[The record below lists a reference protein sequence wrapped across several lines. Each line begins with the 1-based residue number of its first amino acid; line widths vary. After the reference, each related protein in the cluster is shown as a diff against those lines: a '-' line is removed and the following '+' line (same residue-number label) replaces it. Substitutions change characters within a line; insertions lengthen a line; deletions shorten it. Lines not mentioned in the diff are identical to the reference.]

1 MLSFCNVSAGQ
12 AEHYYQKDDYYTRD
26 EAPQS
31 PSYWSG
37 KGATTL
43 GLEGA
48 VDREHF
54 VDLLHGLA
62 PDGTFLLGRW
72 VDPEK
77 HRAATDYTFSAPKS
91 VSIAALVQEDDRV
104 LEIHAA
110 AVETALSVLEKRY
123 AQTRISTDKGRQ
135 RITTGNMIA
144 AVFPHNTSREL
155 EPQLHSHCVVIN
167 ATQLPDG
174 QWRSF
179 SNEEV
184 VQNQKLL
191 GQIYQNEL
199 AHGLKQ
205 IGYDIEPKAHGQFEI
220 AGYSPELLGAF
231 STRRHQIEELI
242 KTWETERTPIL
253 DGSGKAI
260 ESRSARYEAATLRS
274 RKTKPPAVDRDKLQR
289 GWSAFLQLKE
299 IELPAI
305 PGYAVDQQSEQLLLA
320 LDAPPMTAEMVIKSG
335 VEHCSE
341 RESVFRKTKLERFVF
356 ESHLGEQKFSE
367 LEEAI
372 AQSTELIQVDKLR
385 CATQSALHLELNTIR
400 LMQQGQGEME
410 AIATDREIQGY
421 LENKNL
427 TEGQR
432 EAVQLAIATED
443 QFIAIQG
450 VAGAGKSYALGS
462 VRAIAQAQGYEVKG
476 YAPSAEAASVLGE
489 AIGIQA
495 ETVSRLLISQNQKDA
510 ALSQPQL
517 WIVDE
522 AGLLSMRQAHDLLQ
536 KAQSENARVIL
547 VGDRRQLSA
556 VEAGNPFKS
565 LQAGGIA
572 TARLDESLRQKT
584 QDLRIAVKA
593 IAQGNVSA
601 GVNLLDQAG
610 CIIETNPNNPGDQ
623 PDRLTQLIRDY
634 TTLSLEERDKT
645 LLLAGTN
652 RERQELTQRIRTTL
666 QAEDG
671 LGQNHLEITGLRTK
685 DMTTAQAQYVHSYEI
700 GDVVV
705 PHQDYKKQQLEKNQQ
720 YRVVDKDRASNR
732 ITLASA
738 DGNEFTIDPAHC
750 SKKSV
755 YQAQDIKV
763 AVGDRLRWS
772 KNDSA
777 TGVRNGQ
784 TFKVLGFE
792 DQQTQIEYADG
803 KTDLVNLNGTQYV
816 DYAWV
821 STTYSAQ
828 GKTAERVLATTD
840 RTLNQEAFYVICS
853 RAKYQLTLYTDDKAE
868 MLRLA
873 QTSKA
878 KENVSDYLPIL
889 AGASHSRSSTVETN
903 SALPPA
909 TEPAT
914 EQISSEVIH
923 HEPQSPST
931 PTLRERIAERLRA
944 ANRAALSTAT
954 TDPVTPPSQPDSLG
968 LTAAIER
975 LDFSPPAVAPALDDL
990 GGESGWDLET
1000 TPQQPSARADHPQPD
1015 RLDSAPRPGR
1025 EPSIADAPERTI
1037 QPDPTSPQPESGES
1051 ILERLTQFAKQLQRE
1066 TEAHRNRARQTE
1078 RSNRRS
1084 NRQYGYSVGA
1094 DQPGEQKPIQP
1105 GTRTESTAAE
1115 VTEPSVIA
1123 AEPGLGGEDLHVLGA
1138 DSVDC
1143 DGGELRDRLFMAAE
1157 PVSAGD
1163 SDADQWAGEQYR
1175 EAAGANRAVGE
1186 AEPIDYRQVWQQ
1198 YQQQVPLRGYPSD
1211 QDEAIAQRVLE
1222 DLGVEAAYQV
1232 IAQSPYAEK
1241 PKGFT
1246 PAGYVQWVVGGA
1258 RQRQLPEDQQR
1269 RGEFAFRT
1277 VEKLLEAEGTRSFE
1291 GQRYVVQYDA
1301 KNLVWAIQA
1310 KDGRG
1315 EILRVEG
1322 RRIVES
1328 ALTQEDAEAFRR
1340 TDQHLEAQRQMQRQ
1354 QAKERQKRR
1363 GFELG

>member
-1 MLSFCNVSAGQ
+1 MLSFCNVSAAQ
-12 AEHYYQKDDYYTRD
+12 AEHYYQKDDYYTRE

-31 PSYWSG
+31 PSYWTG

-77 HRAATDYTFSAPKS
+77 HRAGTDYTFSAPKS
-91 VSIAALVQEDDRV
+91 VSIAALVQEDDWV
-104 LEIHAA
+104 LEAHTA

-123 AQTRISTDKGRQ
+123 AQTRISTEQGRQ
-135 RITTGNMIA
+135 RITTGNLIA
-144 AVFPHNTSREL
+144 AVFPHDTSREL

-205 IGYDIEPKAHGQFEI
+205 LGYEIEPKAQGQFEI

-242 KTWETERTPIL
+242 KTWETERTPLL
-253 DGSGKAI
+253 DGNGNAI
-260 ESRSARYEAATLRS
+260 ESRSARYEAATLLS

-289 GWSAFLQLKE
+289 GWSAFVQLKE
-299 IELPAI
+299 IELPAV
-305 PGYAVDQQSEQLLLA
+305 PGYELEPRSEQLTLTLNDP
-320 LDAPPMTAEMVIKSG
+320 LMTAEQVIELG
-335 VEHCSE
+335 IDHCSE
-341 RESVFRKTKLERFVF
+341 RESIFRQTKLERFVF
-356 ESHLGEQKFSE
+356 ENHLGEQPFNE
-367 LEEAI
+367 LEAAI
-372 AQSTELIQVDKLR
+372 AQSSDLIQIDKLR
-385 CATQSALHLELNTIR
+385 YTTQSALHLELNTIR
-400 LMQQGQGEME
+400 LMQQGQGQLE
-410 AIATDREIQGY
+410 AIAPDEQIQSY

-432 EAVQLAIATED
+432 EAVQLAITTGD
-443 QFIAIQG
+443 RSIAIQG
-450 VAGAGKSYALGS
+450 VAGAGKSYALDS

-489 AIGIQA
+489 AIGTQT
-495 ETVSRLLISQNQKDA
+495 ETISRLLIPQPQNDVEQ
-510 ALSQPQL
+510 SSPQL

-536 KAQSENARVIL
+536 KAQRENARMIL

-601 GVNLLDQAG
+601 GVQLLDQAG
-610 CIIETNPNNPGDQ
+610 CIFETNQDNSGDQ
-623 PDRLTQLIRDY
+623 SDRLTQLVRDY
-634 TTLSLEERDKT
+634 TTLSPEERDKT

-652 RERQELTQRIRTTL
+652 RERQELTQQIRTTL
-666 QAEDG
+666 QAENS
-671 LGQNHLEITGLRTK
+671 LGQNHLEIIGLRTK

-720 YRVVDKDRASNR
+720 YRVVDKDRNSNQL
-732 ITLASA
+732 TLISA
-738 DGNEFTIDPAHC
+738 DGNEFAIDPAHC
-750 SKKSV
+750 LKKSV
-755 YQAQDIKV
+755 YQPQAMTV

-772 KNDSA
+772 KNDTSA
-777 TGVRNGQ
+777 GIRNGQ

-803 KTDLVNLNGTQYV
+803 KTDLVNLNGTHYV

-853 RAKYQLTLYTDDKAE
+853 RAKYQLNLYTDDKAE

-873 QTSKA
+873 QVSKA
-878 KENVSDYLPIL
+878 KENVSDYLKLPAL
-889 AGASHSRSSTVETN
+889 VSSETSAQPPTEELTPESTDFSPESRRTEQEPS
-903 SALPPA
+903 P
-909 TEPAT
+909 TEPTSTDRPGTSHDSTLFSFDPERLRTWITDRLRTLAAPAPESGNPAPEPVPT
-914 EQISSEVIH
+914 DLADPPTAAELTAAISRLDFSAPALTAETDDLGAEAGWDEQTGQEQPSADAIDRQPARRDSAIESGRTTGADGAGDLVVDSNSEPTRTSTD
-923 HEPQSPST
+923 EPARE
-931 PTLRERIAERLRA
+931 PTIAERL
-944 ANRAALSTAT
+944 T
-954 TDPVTPPSQPDSLG
+954 
-968 LTAAIER
+968 E
-975 LDFSPPAVAPALDDL
+975 
-990 GGESGWDLET
+990 
-1000 TPQQPSARADHPQPD
+1000 
-1015 RLDSAPRPGR
+1015 
-1025 EPSIADAPERTI
+1025 
-1037 QPDPTSPQPESGES
+1037 
-1051 ILERLTQFAKQLQRE
+1051 FAEQLQRE
-1066 TEAHRNRARQTE
+1066 VASYGNRASSVEPTTQPADSEE
-1078 RSNRRS
+1078 RS
-1084 NRQYGYSVGA
+1084 QFGTPE
-1094 DQPGEQKPIQP
+1094 PGESNASRDLARDENAQP
-1105 GTRTESTAAE
+1105 E
-1115 VTEPSVIA
+1115 VAPPSILA
-1123 AEPGLGGEDLHVLGA
+1123 IETGLGGADLHVPRLNSA
-1138 DSVDC
+1138 DR
-1143 DGGELRDRLFMAAE
+1143 DGSDLRNRLFVAAE

-1163 SDADQWAGEQYR
+1163 ADADQWASEQHR
-1175 EAAGANRAVGE
+1175 EAAGAHREEV
-1186 AEPIDYRQVWQQ
+1186 AEPVDDQRQVEPQIDEVETEQQ
-1198 YQQQVPLRGYPSD
+1198 HQWAEYAFNTAVNL
-1211 QDEAIAQRVLE
+1211 LNT
-1222 DLGVEAAYQV
+1222 LGVH
-1232 IAQSPYAEK
+1232 
-1241 PKGFT
+1241 
-1246 PAGYVQWVVGGA
+1246 
-1258 RQRQLPEDQQR
+1258 RN
-1269 RGEFAFRT
+1269 
-1277 VEKLLEAEGTRSFE
+1277 E
-1291 GQRYVVQYDA
+1291 GQRYIAQYDEESQV
-1301 KNLVWAIQA
+1301 LTIEA

-1315 EILRVEG
+1315 EILRTQG
-1322 RRIVES
+1322 SRLVES
-1328 ALTQEDAEAFRR
+1328 SLKAADIQVFERLNQR
-1340 TDQHLEAQRQMQRQ
+1340 LEEQRQMQRQ
-1354 QAKERQKRR
+1354 MEREQARERSR

>member
-1 MLSFCNVSAGQ
+1 MLSFCNVSAAQ

-31 PSYWSG
+31 PSYWTG

-48 VDREHF
+48 VDQEAF
-54 VDLLHGLA
+54 TDLLHGLA

-104 LEIHAA
+104 LDAHTA

-123 AQTRISTDKGRQ
+123 AQTRISTEQGRQ
-135 RITTGNMIA
+135 RITTGNLIA

-205 IGYDIEPKAHGQFEI
+205 LGYSIELKAHGQFEV
-220 AGYSPELLGAF
+220 AGYSPELLKAF

-242 KTWETERTPIL
+242 KTWESESTTIL
-253 DGSGKAI
+253 DRNGNPI
-260 ESRSARYEAATLRS
+260 ESKSARYEAATLRS
-274 RKTKPPAVDRDKLQR
+274 RKAKPPAVDRDKLQR

-299 IELPAI
+299 IELPAV
-305 PGYAVDQQSEQLLLA
+305 PEYGLDHQSEQLV
-320 LDAPPMTAEMVIKSG
+320 TAEMVIESG

-341 RESVFRKTKLERFVF
+341 RESVFRQTKLERFVF
-356 ESHLGEQKFSE
+356 ENHLGEQPFNE
-367 LEEAI
+367 LEAAI
-372 AQSTELIQVDKLR
+372 AQSSDLIQIDKLR
-385 CATQSALHLELNTIR
+385 YTTQSALQLELNTIR
-400 LMQQGQGEME
+400 LMQQGQGKLE
-410 AIATDREIQGY
+410 AIAPADQIQSY

-432 EAVQLAIATED
+432 EAINLAIATSD
-443 QFIAIQG
+443 QCIAIQG
-450 VAGAGKSYALGS
+450 VAGAGKSYALDS

-489 AIGIQA
+489 AIGIQT
-495 ETVSRLLISQNQKDA
+495 ETISRLLIPQPPNDVEQSP
-510 ALSQPQL
+510 PQL

-536 KAQSENARVIL
+536 KAQRENARVIL

-593 IAQGNVSA
+593 IAQGNISA
-601 GVNLLDQAG
+601 GVQLL
-610 CIIETNPNNPGDQ
+610 IIETNLDNQSN
-623 PDRLTQLIRDY
+623 RLTQLVRDY
-634 TTLSLEERDKT
+634 TNLSPEERKKT

-652 RERQELTQRIRTTL
+652 RERQELTQQIRTAL
-666 QAEDG
+666 QAKDS
-671 LGQNHLEITGLRTK
+671 LGQNYLEITGLRTK

-705 PHQDYKKQQLEKNQQ
+705 PHQDYKKQHLEKNQQ

-732 ITLASA
+732 LTLASA
-738 DGNEFTIDPAHC
+738 DGNEFAIDPAHC
-750 SKKSV
+750 LKKSV
-755 YQAQDIKV
+755 YQPQAMTV

-772 KNDSA
+772 KNDTTA
-777 TGVRNGQ
+777 GIRNGQ
-784 TFKVLGFE
+784 TFTVQGFE
-792 DQQTQIEYADG
+792 NNQTQIEYADG
-803 KTDLVNLNGTQYV
+803 KTDLVNLNGTRYV

-840 RTLNQEAFYVICS
+840 RTLNQESFYVICS

-868 MLRLA
+868 LLRLA
-873 QTSKA
+873 QISRA

-889 AGASHSRSSTVETN
+889 TGGSFVQSPDIRTDTAST
-903 SALPPA
+903 PA
-909 TEPAT
+909 TASQT
-914 EQISSEVIH
+914 EQFSSEAIH
-923 HEPQSPST
+923 YEQQSPST
-931 PTLRERIAERLRA
+931 PSLRERIAERLRA
-944 ANRAALSTAT
+944 ANRAALPTET
-954 TDPVTPPSQPDSLG
+954 TDREPTTADRTIQPDPYG
-968 LTAAIER
+968 LTAAIDR
-975 LDFSPPAVAPALDDL
+975 LDFSPPAITPALDDNRD
-990 GGESGWDLET
+990 ESGWDIEPD
-1000 TPQQPSARADHPQPD
+1000 PQQSSSRANDPQSN
-1015 RLDSAPRPGR
+1015 RLAPAPRPGR
-1025 EPSIADAPERTI
+1025 EPSLADEPERTI
-1037 QPDPTSPQPESGES
+1037 QPAPTEPEPEPRES
-1051 ILERLTQFAKQLQRE
+1051 ILERLTQFAEQLQRE
-1066 TEAHRNRARQTE
+1066 TEANRDRARQAE

-1084 NRQYGYSVGA
+1084 NRQYGYSIGA
-1094 DQPGEQKPIQP
+1094 YQPSEQKPIQP

-1115 VTEPSVIA
+1115 VAAPDRLPDETPGERGEPDLPRVISSVDDDHDLRDHHHLDSERNLSRTADEDESTGEYDGAEIA
-1123 AEPGLGGEDLHVLGA
+1123 ADGETVEP
-1138 DSVDC
+1138 
-1143 DGGELRDRLFMAAE
+1143 
-1157 PVSAGD
+1157 
-1163 SDADQWAGEQYR
+1163 
-1175 EAAGANRAVGE
+1175 
-1186 AEPIDYRQVWQQ
+1186 EPIDYGFLWQQ
-1198 YQQQVPLRGYPSD
+1198 YYQQLPLMRSEFDKDG
-1211 QDEAIAQRVLE
+1211 AIARQVLQ

-1232 IAQSPYAEK
+1232 IAQSPHVGSEEGYA
-1241 PKGFT
+1241 
-1246 PAGYVQWVVGGA
+1246 ASVVAFA
-1258 RQRQLPEDQQR
+1258 RQIRLPHEQQE
-1269 RGEFAFRT
+1269 RGELGLRVMNKLLSFEQTQTYNGSHYLVKHDESSDRLT
-1277 VEKLLEAEGTRSFE
+1277 VEA
-1291 GQRYVVQYDA
+1291 Q
-1301 KNLVWAIQA
+1301 
-1310 KDGRG
+1310 DGRG
-1315 EILRVEG
+1315 EILRCEG
-1322 RRIVES
+1322 PYVVS
-1328 ALTQEDAEAFRR
+1328 AAITEEDAQVFEQVDRQIDLEVQRR
-1340 TDQHLEAQRQMQRQ
+1340 RQQQQQQQQQRQ
-1354 QAKERQKRR
+1354 QQSKKQSR
-1363 GFELG
+1363 GFEMD